1 MDKSA
6 RAREMRDLNEA
17 YRNELIL
24 ASENVHDLR
33 PVLRHKM
40 RQRALAEQY
49 RRGRNGPK
57 GMA

>member
-33 PVLRHKM
+33 PALRHKM
-40 RQRALAEQY
+40 KQRALAEQY

-57 GMA
+57 GRA